1 MDKKVSL
8 TINVITNGETSVKQL
23 TASADELAKSI
34 TEVQEAH
41 EGLNQ
46 QMININQLKQ
56 SWDNLYQG
64 CQQVA
69 GIVGELTAAYNTQE
83 QAEVK
88 LTTAEIKRRYR
99 EAMEKRGMGWD
110 GYLTTRWDITCPYS
124 RTHTED
130 DVTCG

>member
-46 QMININQLKQ
+46 LMININQLKQ

-88 LTTAEIKRRYR
+88 LTTEEIKRRYR
-99 EAMEKRGMGWD
+99 EAMEKRGMAGSVE
-110 GYLTTRWDITCPYS
+110 IPK
-124 RTHTED
+124 ED
-130 DVTCG
+130 EQGDDAHHR

>member
-46 QMININQLKQ
+46 QMININQLQ
-56 SWDNLYQG
+56 QAWSNLYEG
-64 CQQVA
+64 CRQIA
-69 GIVGELTAAYNTQE
+69 DIVTGLTSAYNVQV

-88 LTTAEIKRRYR
+88 LTTEEIKK
-99 EAMEKRGMGWD
+99 EIQGGDGEEGDGIGWLFND
-110 GYLTTRWDITCPYS
+110 EVGHYMPI
-124 RTHTED
+124 
-130 DVTCG
+130 

>member
-1 MDKKVSL
+1 MDKEVKL
-8 TINVITNGETSVKQL
+8 TIKLDTKGGEQIVGIRTNAE
-23 TASADELAKSI
+23 ELAKAI

-69 GIVGELTAAYNTQE
+69 GIVGELTAAFNTQE
-83 QAEVK
+83 PPREQV
-88 LTTAEIKRRYR
+88 TTEEIKRRYL
-99 EAMEKRGMGWD
+99 EAMEKRQS
-110 GYLTTRWDITCPYS
+110 I
-124 RTHTED
+124 
-130 DVTCG
+130 

>member
-1 MDKKVSL
+1 MDKEVKL
-8 TINVITNGETSVKQL
+8 TIRLDTKGGEHIVGIKTNAE
-23 TASADELAKSI
+23 ELAKAI

-41 EGLNQ
+41 DGLNQ

-88 LTTAEIKRRYR
+88 LTTEEIKRRYR
-99 EAMEKRGMGWD
+99 EAMEKRGMAGSVE
-110 GYLTTRWDITCPYS
+110 IPK
-124 RTHTED
+124 ED
-130 DVTCG
+130 EQGDDAHHR

>member
-34 TEVQEAH
+34 TELQEAH

-46 QMININQLKQ
+46 QMININQLQ
-56 SWDNLYQG
+56 QAWSNLYEG
-64 CQQVA
+64 CRQIA
-69 GIVGELTAAYNTQE
+69 DIVTGLTAAYNTQE

-99 EAMEKRGMGWD
+99 EAMETRGMAGSVE
-110 GYLTTRWDITCPYS
+110 IPK
-124 RTHTED
+124 ED
-130 DVTCG
+130 EQGDDAHHR

>member
-88 LTTAEIKRRYR
+88 LTTEEIKRRYR
-99 EAMEKRGMGWD
+99 EAMEKRGMA
-110 GYLTTRWDITCPYS
+110 I
-124 RTHTED
+124 
-130 DVTCG
+130 

>member
-83 QAEVK
+83 QAREQ

-99 EAMEKRGMGWD
+99 EVLKKRQS
-110 GYLTTRWDITCPYS
+110 I
-124 RTHTED
+124 
-130 DVTCG
+130 

>member
-8 TINVITNGETSVKQL
+8 TINVTTNGETSVKQL

-83 QAEVK
+83 QPREQ
-88 LTTAEIKRRYR
+88 LTTEEIKRRYR
-99 EAMEKRGMGWD
+99 EAMRKWKGTYNSSPQMTQAEKR
-110 GYLTTRWDITCPYS
+110 
-124 RTHTED
+124 HTPQQKIKR
-130 DVTCG
+130 

>member
-46 QMININQLKQ
+46 QMININQLQ
-56 SWDNLYQG
+56 QAWSNLYEG
-64 CQQVA
+64 CRQIA
-69 GIVGELTAAYNTQE
+69 DIVTGLTSAYNVQV

-88 LTTAEIKRRYR
+88 LTTEEIKRRYR
-99 EAMEKRGMGWD
+99 EAMRKWKGTYNSSPQMTQAEKR
-110 GYLTTRWDITCPYS
+110 
-124 RTHTED
+124 HTPQQKIKR
-130 DVTCG
+130 